1 MKDKVLQRKMF
12 RQKALKKY
20 GGDMLPKFN
29 TSGLMEGEEEQ
40 GFFDRFLFPK
50 EEVDVNEVAGLPSLA
65 QPYDSRKAMLLAVA
79 GRLLQADQRPGEGMF
94 SGVGRG
100 VGKAITEDFPT
111 INKIKLADRAA
122 RAKSLTGSTAV
133 NKTSVYNIET
143 KQDEE
148 VSFADYRADQD
159 SGNPKYIIG
168 KDKSYK
174 LGVNI
179 EGLGEIGDP
188 IELNPRQQQIFEKMY
203 GDNFMKI
210 FRPTSFIDIK
220 GEIEKAKALGD
231 YKSEKDLENKLD
243 LKYNE
248 NSAKVI
254 TSLKINTELQDTIR
268 GFALDDKYSDKNM
281 KANPQGASL
290 GLINDFTRNADAF
303 VSVFKETGRRLGY
316 GGTNDLKFQD
326 KQNLANDLVNLKDED
341 DIKEYLQ
348 TYEKE
353 FGRAKGVNT
362 VLDANALQ
370 RFAKMDA
377 KAKTL
382 MIELAYAIAKAREE
396 GGRFS
401 VSDIELAMM
410 SIGNSSS
417 RAQALEQLA
426 TLKFTQSTAALS
438 PYQTDKRFANFFVNP
453 DLTERER
460 ETEGYKQLIQARPET
475 ALFVNSINDY
485 RNRDKNTKGYV
496 GEVG

>member
-12 RQKALKKY
+12 REKALKKY
-20 GGDMLPKFN
+20 GGDMLPKYN
-29 TSGLMEGEEEQ
+29 EGELIEGEPR
-40 GFFDRFLFPK
+40 GFLDRMIFPK

-65 QPYDSRKAMLLAVA
+65 QPYDSRQAMLLAVA

-100 VGKAITEDFPT
+100 VGKAITEDFPI

-122 RAKSLTGSTAV
+122 RTRTSTGTGTAAV

-143 KQDEE
+143 KQDEQ

-168 KDKSYK
+168 KDKNYK
-174 LGVNI
+174 LGVDI
-179 EGLGEIGDP
+179 EGLGLIGDP

-210 FRPTSFIDIK
+210 FRPTSFIDIQ
-220 GEIEKAKALGD
+220 GEIDKAKALSD
-231 YKSEKDLENKLD
+231 YKSEQDLNNKLD

-268 GFALDDKYSDKNM
+268 GFALDGKYSDKNM
-281 KANPQGASL
+281 KANPEGASL

-353 FGRAKGVNT
+353 FGRAKGVKT

-438 PYQTDKRFANFFVNP
+438 PYQTDKRFANFFVNA

-460 ETEGYKQLIQARPET
+460 ETEGYRQLIEARPET
-475 ALFVNSINDY
+475 ALFINSINDY
-485 RNRDKNTKGYV
+485 RNKEETAYV
-496 GEVG
+496 GKV